1 MLDHMQMFCDGKPL
15 LKFPTVFSNVF
26 NQGLHYS
33 VTYVFLLIKSQYL
46 WCIGKPPS
54 CSAMFLKGD
63 SFCNILIAYIEDE
76 VFSKKG
82 STRKGKNLMR

>member
-15 LKFPTVFSNVF
+15 HTYPTVFSNVF
-26 NQGLHYS
+26 SQDLHYS
-33 VTYVFLLIKSQYL
+33 VTYVFLLTKGQHL

-63 SFCNILIAYIEDE
+63 SFFYILFAYLEDE
-76 VFSKKG
+76 VFSKRDLLVKE
-82 STRKGKNLMR
+82 RI